1 MRFMLIVKS
10 DEKSEAG
17 EPMEAAA
24 GQAMDVYN
32 DSLRD
37 AGVWSTGEG
46 LQASSKGARVHY
58 TGKEP
63 TVTKGP
69 FPNPREVVAGFWIIE
84 AASLDEAIDWA
95 KKAPFGEGAEVEVRT
110 LF

>member
-17 EPMEAAA
+17 EPMEEAA
-24 GQAMDVYN
+24 GQAMGVYN
-32 DSLRD
+32 DSLRN
-37 AGVWSTGEG
+37 AGVWSAGEG

-58 TGKEP
+58 TSKEP
-63 TVTKGP
+63 TVTRGP
-69 FPNPREVVAGFWIIE
+69 FPNPQDLIAGFWIIE
-84 AASLDEAIDWA
+84 ANSLDEAIDWA
-95 KKAPFGEGAEVEVRT
+95 TKAPFGEGAEVEVRT